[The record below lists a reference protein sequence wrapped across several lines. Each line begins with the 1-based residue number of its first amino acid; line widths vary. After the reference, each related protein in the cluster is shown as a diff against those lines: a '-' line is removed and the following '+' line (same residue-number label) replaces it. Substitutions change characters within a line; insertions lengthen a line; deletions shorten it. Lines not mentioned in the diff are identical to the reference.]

1 LLLRLWRRIPRN
13 TLIVDEQCVV
23 LVLEH
28 LVVISSLVAYASQ
41 IGSTTVLLTHR
52 GRGLQP
58 LLMVRSRCASVIWVD
73 VFLLEFVVLSL
84 AGLLC
89 SSAMPVVIL
98 SSLVKFVVFVVFA
111 DENHHL

>member
-1 LLLRLWRRIPRN
+1 MLLRLWRRIPRN
-13 TLIVDEQCVV
+13 TLLIVEQCVV

-28 LVVISSLVAYASQ
+28 LVVVSSLVAYASQ

-73 VFLLEFVVLSL
+73 VFLLEFVACEHLVRVALRKCAACRYCVGACQ
-84 AGLLC
+84 AGCLC
-89 SSAMPVVIL
+89 
-98 SSLVKFVVFVVFA
+98 
-111 DENHHL
+111 